1 VTELLLSLAIIAVLA
16 VMAIGSRSPA
26 DSKASPAP
34 STVRLGSA
42 AVEQGPASHS
52 SEGGEGSKPQAARI
66 AASDSI
72 AAKWIATLSSRAS

>member
-1 VTELLLSLAIIAVLA
+1 MTELLLSLAIIAVLA

-34 STVRLGSA
+34 STATLRTA
-42 AVEQGPASHS
+42 AVDQGPASHS
-52 SEGGEGSKPQAARI
+52 SVGGEGPKPQAARVP
-66 AASDSI
+66 ASDPI